1 MTDKKKIEFRKL
13 LAEYLI
19 QVSLNVSTEDTMQ
32 GLIKL
37 ETWIDQYVS
46 AEIAVIIG
54 HNSKLKV
61 N

>member
-1 MTDKKKIEFRKL
+1 MTDKRKIEFRKL
-13 LAEYLI
+13 LAEYLM

-32 GLIKL
+32 GLIRI
-37 ETWIDQYVS
+37 ETWIDNYLT

-54 HNSKLKV
+54 NNSKLTV